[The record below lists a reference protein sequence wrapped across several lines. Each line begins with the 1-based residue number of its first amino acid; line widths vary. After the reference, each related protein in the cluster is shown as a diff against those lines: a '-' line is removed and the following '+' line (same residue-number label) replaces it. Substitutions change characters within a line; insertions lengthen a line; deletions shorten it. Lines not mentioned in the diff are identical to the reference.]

1 MIGTTRIIKTSGR
14 GCIGIE
20 PINKKNKLIFFT
32 LIEYVN
38 IYLSVS
44 LEKRFT
50 NQIIL

>member
-1 MIGTTRIIKTSGR
+1 
-14 GCIGIE
+14 
-20 PINKKNKLIFFT
+20 LIFFT